1 MAQQSTDNC
10 ARLPEGQAAPPLIEL
25 LSVDS
30 TNNYALSLLKPPK
43 LTERQKIA
51 GHGTAVFAH
60 EQYAGKGQRGK
71 IWQSKKGE
79 NIHLS
84 VVLDARKIGL
94 QQQFI
99 LIAIVA
105 LAVREFFDQYAQSDI
120 SIKWPNDIYFR
131 DRKAGGILIENIISG
146 NEWKWAVAGIGLN
159 INQTGFAPDI
169 TKKAVSL
176 KQITGK
182 HMDCFELAQTLRN
195 AVLLAY
201 DNYNANAAGVLA
213 EYNRFLYKK
222 NAKAVFEKN
231 GQLFEAIVKEVLPG
245 GQLVARADREL
256 RFDFGEVKWING

>member
-10 ARLPEGQAAPPLIEL
+10 ARLPDGQAFPPVIEL

-30 TNNYALSLLKPPK
+30 TNNYALSLLKHPK
-43 LTERQKIA
+43 LTERQ
-51 GHGTAVFAH
+51 GQTMHGLAVFAH

-71 IWQSKKGE
+71 KWQSQKGE

-84 VVLDARKIGL
+84 VVLDPRKIAL

-105 LAVREFFDQYAQSDI
+105 LAVRGFFDRYAQSDI

-146 NEWKWAVAGIGLN
+146 NEWRWAVAGIGLN
-159 INQTGFAPDI
+159 INQTDFEPAI
-169 TKKAVSL
+169 AKKAVSL

-182 HMDCFELAQTLRN
+182 SFDCFELAQTLRDD
-195 AVLLAY
+195 LLKEY
-201 DNYNANAAGVLA
+201 DNYNANAAEVLA
-213 EYNRFLYKK
+213 GYNRYLYKK
-222 NAKAVFEKN
+222 NEKVSLEKD
-231 GQLFEAIVKEVLPG
+231 GQVFEAIIKEVLPT
-245 GQLVARADREL
+245 GQLAACTDMEL
-256 RFDFGEVKWING
+256 RFDFGGVSWVNR